1 MSRITSY
8 GWRTNHISRKI
19 NYLFHASRKNKW
31 PIHVSGKYPLAACIY
46 YEFWSSCIMMLIIL
60 RIWLFSE
67 YLSTFQDSV
76 CQNCMDFSRLHFSVS
91 LKSPYISRNLELCN
105 NLTPGPPHKELQ
117 LACISWGGMVWPRVL
132 EKAPDDGRRTTRWT
146 AKRPYFRWRGGG
158 RVHDSLSGER
168 TTGETQWQRNP
179 WRRTNEN
186 TTTLSEGSGQDER
199 HRRERPE

>member
-76 CQNCMDFSRLHFSVS
+76 CQNCMDFSRCIFRCRWNPHTFPVILSCAITWPQAPRTKSFSLPASVGAAWS
-91 LKSPYISRNLELCN
+91 DRECSKKRR
-105 NLTPGPPHKELQ
+105 TT
-117 LACISWGGMVWPRVL
+117 
-132 EKAPDDGRRTTRWT
+132 DDGRRAGRQRDRTSGGG
-146 AKRPYFRWRGGG
+146 GGG